1 MEQQLELIKKRLI
14 TRLSPSL
21 IYLFG
26 SYAKGT
32 EHASSDIDIA
42 YMSDVVLSDYE
53 RFMFAEELAS
63 ELNRDVDLVDLKLA
77 TTVFQT
83 QIIATGKLIYC
94 TDELLKMKFEML
106 TLKMYAKLNEER
118 QVVLDK
124 IRESGEVYETR
135 RNSK

>member
-1 MEQQLELIKKRLI
+1 MEQQLELIRNRLI
-14 TRLSPSL
+14 TRVSPSL

-26 SYAKGT
+26 SYSKGT

-42 YMSDVVLSDYE
+42 YMSDVVLSEYE
-53 RFMFAEELAS
+53 RFMLAEELAS
-63 ELNRDVDLVDLKLA
+63 ELNKDVDLVDLKLA

-135 RNSK
+135 RNYK

>member
-1 MEQQLELIKKRLI
+1 MEQQLESIKKRLI
-14 TRLSPSL
+14 TRVSPSL

-53 RFMFAEELAS
+53 RFMLAEELAS
-63 ELNRDVDLVDLKLA
+63 ELNKDVDLVDLKLA

>member
-1 MEQQLELIKKRLI
+1 MEHQIELIKKRLI

-32 EHASSDIDIA
+32 EHASSDINIA

-53 RFMFAEELAS
+53 RFMLAEELAS
-63 ELNRDVDLVDLKLA
+63 ELNKDVDLVDLKLA

-83 QIIATGKLIYC
+83 QIIATGKLI
-94 TDELLKMKFEML
+94 
-106 TLKMYAKLNEER
+106 
-118 QVVLDK
+118 
-124 IRESGEVYETR
+124 
-135 RNSK
+135 